1 MTMSKPKVFKKDG
14 KQRSGKGFS
23 RGELK
28 KAGVSL
34 KEGLRLGISVDPRR
48 RTAHKENVEVI
59 NALLKDRKAQS
70 KSKRKSKS

>member
-1 MTMSKPKVFKKDG
+1 MSKPKVFKKDG

-34 KEGLRLGISVDPRR
+34 KEGLRLGISVDSRR